1 MIRRNFLKFLGF
13 TSTTSLL
20 GLSCNSPA
28 ESSDSKTSNL
38 TQEDKS
44 STPPIQPII
53 ISTWKHGMEAN
64 AAAWQVLENNG
75 TALDAVEKGVMV
87 TESDPTN
94 TSVGIGGSPDR
105 DGHVT
110 LDACIMDHEGN
121 CGAVAFLE
129 DIENPIA
136 VARLVMEKTPHVLL
150 VGKGAQDFAVQ
161 EGFKRKNLLTEESKA
176 AWLKWK
182 ETANYTTTVNIE
194 NHDTISM
201 LAIDKEGNISG
212 ACTTSGMAYKMNGR
226 VGDSPIIGASLY
238 VDNEIGGACAT
249 GVGEMVIRV
258 VGSFLVVELMRQ
270 GHSPQKACEMA
281 VDRIIKKHKST
292 EGQQVGFLA
301 MNKQG
306 ETGGFSI
313 YNGFNYAKRT
323 HDQNELVDTT
333 FIREW

>member
-1 MIRRNFLKFLGF
+1 MIRRNFLKILGF
-13 TSTTSLL
+13 TGTTSLL
-20 GLSCNSPA
+20 GLSCEASP
-28 ESSDSKTSNL
+28 ESSNSKTSDL
-38 TQEDKS
+38 QKKAKS
-44 STPPIQPII
+44 SPKPVQPII

-64 AAAWQVLENNG
+64 AEAWKVLENNG

-87 TESDPTN
+87 TESDPEN

-110 LDACIMDHEGN
+110 LDACIMDHDGN
-121 CGAVAFLE
+121 CGAVACLE

-150 VGKGAQDFAVQ
+150 VGKGAQDFALQ
-161 EGFKRKNLLTEESKA
+161 EGFKRKDLLTEASKK
-176 AWLKWK
+176 AWLEWK
-182 ETANYTTTVNIE
+182 KTSNYTTTVNIE

-201 LAIDKEGNISG
+201 LAIDKNGNMSG

-301 MNKQG
+301 LNKQG

-323 HDQNELVDTT
+323 QDQNELVDTK

>member
-1 MIRRNFLKFLGF
+1 MIRRNFLKFLGI
-13 TSTTSLL
+13 SGSGLL
-20 GLSCNSPA
+20 GLSCESP
-28 ESSDSKTSNL
+28 EKVTKDSKNEIINAST
-38 TQEDKS
+38 
-44 STPPIQPII
+44 TPPIHPII
-53 ISTWKHGMEAN
+53 ISTWAHGTAAN
-64 AAAWQVLENNG
+64 AEAWSVLEANG

-105 DGHVT
+105 DGNVT

-121 CGAVAFLE
+121 CGAVACLKE
-129 DIENPIA
+129 IENPIA

-150 VGKGAQDFAVQ
+150 VGKGAQEFAVQ
-161 EGFKRKNLLTEESKA
+161 EGFKRKNLLTEESEK
-176 AWLKWK
+176 AWLDWK
-182 ETANYTTTVNIE
+182 KTSNYTTPVNIE

-201 LAIDKEGNISG
+201 LAIDKTGNISG
-212 ACTTSGMAYKMNGR
+212 ACTTSGMAYKMHGR

-238 VDNEIGGACAT
+238 VDNEVGGACAT

-281 VDRIIKKHKST
+281 VERIMSKHKST

-301 MNKQG
+301 LNKQG
-306 ETGGFSI
+306 KVGGFSI
-313 YNGFNYAKRT
+313 YNGFNYAIKTKERE
-323 HDQNELVDTT
+323 ELIDTT
-333 FIREW
+333 FIKKW

>member
-1 MIRRNFLKFLGF
+1 MIRRNFLKFLGL
-13 TSTTSLL
+13 TGTTSLL
-20 GLSCNSPA
+20 GLSCDTPPAASSSSSQNS
-28 ESSDSKTSNL
+28 EKET
-38 TQEDKS
+38 T
-44 STPPIQPII
+44 TPNKPIQPII
-53 ISTWKHGMEAN
+53 VSTWNHGMEAN
-64 AAAWQVLENNG
+64 AEAWKVLENNG

-87 TESDPTN
+87 TESDPNN

-110 LDACIMDHEGN
+110 LDACIMDHEAN
-121 CGAVAFLE
+121 CGAVACLE
-129 DIENPIA
+129 EIENPIA

-161 EGFKRKNLLTEESKA
+161 EGFKRKNLLTEASKQ

-182 ETANYTTTVNIE
+182 EESNYTTTVNIE

-201 LAIDKEGNISG
+201 LAIDKNGNMAG

-238 VDNEIGGACAT
+238 IDNEIGGACAT

-281 VDRIIKKHKST
+281 VDRIIQKHKST

-323 HDQNELVDTT
+323 QDQNELVDTT
-333 FIREW
+333 FIRKW

>member
-1 MIRRNFLKFLGF
+1 MIRRNFLKILGF
-13 TSTTSLL
+13 TSSASLL
-20 GLSCNSPA
+20 GFSCNTKTEPSNPPLLP
-28 ESSDSKTSNL
+28 KTS
-38 TQEDKS
+38 QE
-44 STPPIQPII
+44 PIQPII
-53 ISTWKHGMEAN
+53 ISTWEHGMAAN
-64 AAAWQVLENNG
+64 AEAWRVLENNG

-121 CGAVAFLE
+121 CGAVACLE
-129 DIENPIA
+129 EIENPIA

-161 EGFKRKNLLTEESKA
+161 EGFKRKNLLTEASKK
-176 AWLKWK
+176 AWLEWK
-182 ETANYTTTVNIE
+182 KTANYSTPVNIE

-201 LAIDKEGNISG
+201 LAIDKEGNMSG
-212 ACTTSGMAYKMNGR
+212 ACTTSGMAYKMHGR

-281 VDRIIKKHKST
+281 VDRIISKHQST

-306 ETGGFSI
+306 ETGGFAI
-313 YNGFNYAKRT
+313 YNGFNYAKRSQN
-323 HDQNELVDTT
+323 QNELIDTK
-333 FIREW
+333 FIKKW